1 MVAFKKLIKVVE
13 LQEMS
18 VTFVIN
24 NCGVRAN
31 PANVLE
37 IAITTEEESYV

>member
-18 VTFVIN
+18 VTFAIK
-24 NCGVRAN
+24 NCGN
-31 PANVLE
+31 KQILL
-37 IAITTEEESYV
+37 IF